1 METPAERSSQAA
13 RSRGHPVR
21 FGVLRSLRRRRPTG
35 EPPALPYQLQTSGI
49 GWLVATVVL
58 VAMSTVAFAQGL
70 RGPAVAITVVDDT
83 VVGWLSGL
91 RRSGLVGGLEALA
104 ALSSWWMLQA
114 LGAGLVLA
122 LLALRRIR
130 HLIIV
135 VILTEVLSVLVL
147 QVLGAVAARPRPFGV
162 AIVVGW
168 GGWALPSLQ
177 VTLFTAGLVG
187 ALYTLVPE
195 GRWRNT
201 GKWVATAL
209 VALTALGRM
218 ALGADAPT
226 DVLVGAAVG
235 ATVPLLAFRRFTP
248 NTVFPISYRGG
259 RSAHLDISG
268 ARGEAIRRGCC
279 DQLGLVVLHVEPFGQ
294 RHSASCTPLRIT
306 VEGDPPVHLFGKL
319 YAQSHLRADRW
330 YKLGRELLYGRLED
344 EKAFNTVRR
353 LMEREDYA
361 LRLLRDSGLPVP
373 KPVGSVELTPER
385 EYLLVTEFLDG
396 AEEISAVEVDDTL
409 IDEGL
414 AAVRRLWDARLAHRD
429 IKPANLLVQHGHL
442 RLIDAFLT
450 EVHPSPWR
458 QAVDLANMLMV
469 LALRTDPTRVYQRA
483 RPMFTD
489 DEIGEALAARQGR
502 ARPAQVR
509 ALLRDDP
516 RDLRGEFL
524 RLLPRRPR
532 PFGLQRWTVRR
543 VGLLTIAAVLIGFV
557 GWAVAG
563 LMDNDLAVRT
573 PLHVQDV
580 RCTHLELQ
588 WLMAQSVPSTPLVPC
603 LNLLPAGWSVGTVA
617 VNDGRSVIEL
627 NHDRAGNAA
636 VVLRLTA
643 TCDTG
648 DAIWVRS
655 EIPGIERY
663 ERSER
668 RIGRFAA
675 WWYERFRGGCVTYEL
690 ASTADPDGRFA
701 AETTFMFGL
710 TTRDALRRALEAR
723 SAGRLHLDPTQVSR

>member
-13 RSRGHPVR
+13 GSRAYPVR
-21 FGVLRSLRRRRPTG
+21 FGALRSPRRRRPTG

-49 GWLVATVVL
+49 GWLVATLVL
-58 VAMSTVAFAQGL
+58 VALSTVAFAQGL
-70 RGPAVAITVVDDT
+70 RGPAVTITVVDDA

-91 RRSGLVGGLEALA
+91 RRPGLTGGLEALA

-114 LGAGLVLA
+114 LGAGLALA

-135 VILTEVLSVLVL
+135 VILAEVLSVLVL
-147 QVLGAVAARPRPFGV
+147 RVLGAVATRPRPFGV
-162 AIVVGW
+162 AVATGW

-177 VTLFTAGLVG
+177 VTLFTAALV
-187 ALYTLVPE
+187 AVLYTLVPE

-209 VALTALGRM
+209 VALAALGRM

-248 NTVFPISYRGG
+248 NAAFPISYRAG
-259 RSAHLDISG
+259 RSAHLDIGG
-268 ARGEAIRRGCC
+268 ARGEAIRRGFG
-279 DQLGLVVLHVEPFGQ
+279 DQLGLVVLDVEPFGQ

-319 YAQSHLRADRW
+319 YAQSHVRADRW
-330 YKLGRELLYGRLED
+330 YKLGRELVYGRLED

-396 AEEISAVEVDDTL
+396 AEEISGVEVDDAL
-409 IDEGL
+409 IDQGL

-429 IKPANLLVQHGHL
+429 IKPANLLVQDRQL

-458 QAVDLANMLMV
+458 QAVDLANMLLV
-469 LALRTDPTRVYQRA
+469 LALRTDPRRVYERA
-483 RPMFTD
+483 RRMFTD
-489 DEIGEALAARQGR
+489 EEIGEALTARQGR

-509 ALLRDDP
+509 ALLRADP
-516 RDLRGEFL
+516 RDLREEFL
-524 RLLPRRPR
+524 RLLSRRPR
-532 PFGLQRWTVRR
+532 PFGLQRWTIRR
-543 VGLLTIAAVLIGFV
+543 VGLLTAVAALLGFAGWAMVGLIG
-557 GWAVAG
+557 
-563 LMDNDLAVRT
+563 NDLAVKT
-573 PLHVQDV
+573 PLHVRDV
-580 RCTHLELQ
+580 SCTQLEPM
-588 WLMAQSVPSTPLVPC
+588 WLMAQSVPSTSLVPC
-603 LNLLPAGWSVGTVA
+603 LSLLPVGWSVGTVA

-627 NHDRAGNAA
+627 DHDRAGSAA

-643 TCDTG
+643 TCDPG
-648 DAIWVRS
+648 DATHVRS
-655 EIPGIERY
+655 QVPGVERY
-663 ERSER
+663 EETDYRT
-668 RIGRFAA
+668 GRFVAR
-675 WWYERFRGGCVTYEL
+675 WYDRFRGGCVTYEL
-690 ASTADPDGRFA
+690 ESATDPDGRFA
-701 AETTFMFGL
+701 DETTLMFGF
-710 TTRDALRRALEAR
+710 TARAALDQALEAR
-723 SAGRLHLDPTQVSR
+723 SAGRLHLDPTRV

>member
-1 METPAERSSQAA
+1 M
-13 RSRGHPVR
+13 
-21 FGVLRSLRRRRPTG
+21 
-35 EPPALPYQLQTSGI
+35 PYQLQTSGI

-58 VAMSTVAFAQGL
+58 VGLSMAVFAGGL
-70 RGPAVAITVVDDT
+70 RGPAVTVTVVDDA

-91 RRSGLVGGLEALA
+91 RRPGLTGGLQALA

-114 LGAGLVLA
+114 LGVGLVLA

-135 VILTEVLSVLVL
+135 VILAEVLSVLVL
-147 QVLGAVAARPRPFGV
+147 RVLGATATRPRPFGV
-162 AIVVGW
+162 AIATSW

-177 VTLFTAGLVG
+177 VTLFAAGLV
-187 ALYTLVPE
+187 AILYTLVPE

-226 DVLVGAAVG
+226 DVLVAVAVG
-235 ATVPLLAFRRFTP
+235 ATIPLLAFRRYTP
-248 NTVFPISYRGG
+248 NAAFPISYRGG
-259 RSAHLDISG
+259 RSAHLDIG
-268 ARGEAIRRGCC
+268 GTRGEAIRRAFCE
-279 DQLGLVVLHVEPFGQ
+279 QLGLIVLDVEPFGQ

-306 VEGDPPVHLFGKL
+306 VEGDPRVRLFGKL
-319 YAQSHLRADRW
+319 CAQSHLRADRW

-353 LMEREDYA
+353 LVEREDYA

-385 EYLLVTEFLDG
+385 EYLLVTEFLDD
-396 AEEISAVEVDDTL
+396 AQEISAVEVDDAL
-409 IDEGL
+409 IDQGL
-414 AAVRRLWDARLAHRD
+414 AVIRRLWDARLAHRD
-429 IKPANLLVQHGHL
+429 IKPANLLVQDGQL

-469 LALRTDPTRVYQRA
+469 LALRTDPERVYERA
-483 RPMFTD
+483 RRMFTD

-509 ALLRDDP
+509 ALLRADP

-543 VGLLTIAAVLIGFV
+543 VGLLTTVAALVGFAGWTMV
-557 GWAVAG
+557 GQMG
-563 LMDNDLAVRT
+563 NDLAVKT
-573 PLHVQDV
+573 PLHVRDV
-580 RCTHLELQ
+580 RCAHLEPQ

-603 LNLLPAGWSVGTVA
+603 LNVLPVGWSVGTVA
-617 VNDGRSVIEL
+617 VNDGRAVIEL
-627 NHDRAGNAA
+627 DHDRAGSAA

-648 DAIWVRS
+648 DAIPVRS
-655 EIPGIERY
+655 EVPGVERY
-663 ERSER
+663 ERTER
-668 RIGRFAA
+668 RTGRFVA

-690 ASTADPDGRFA
+690 ASAADPDGRFA
-701 AETTFMFGL
+701 AETTLMFGL
-710 TTRDALRRALEAR
+710 TSRVALRQALEAR
-723 SAGRLHLDPTQVSR
+723 SAGRLRLDPTRV